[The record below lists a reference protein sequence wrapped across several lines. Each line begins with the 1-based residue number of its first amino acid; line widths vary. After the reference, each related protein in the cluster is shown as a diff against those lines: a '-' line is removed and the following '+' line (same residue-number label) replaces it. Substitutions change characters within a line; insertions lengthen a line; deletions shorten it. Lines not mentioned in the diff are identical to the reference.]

1 MNLRNRKNLSFFLVV
16 ASGLLTEHLIW
27 TIIIFKSN
35 LEIAQK
41 SKAILTH
48 TDFFISPCC
57 FAAKGLEYISTAIY
71 SALFFT
77 LTAGLFFIFAGIIAG
92 FFYLKFKNIKSYL
105 LFMYMIILI
114 FTAFL
119 LKNYSINLISSI
131 LCFVLT
137 VKLKYK
143 IYFSRIYILPL
154 IFMALIPF
162 LYKGDSFFSDFRDR
176 ILLTNFIGKSIN
188 NFYYKFTLYPA
199 EIIKTPLQSQLK
211 VFEIKG
217 FTRDEENKINS
228 ILKKYNYFELKNH
241 QMQKDIKL
249 FKQNKNIIILSAG
262 KKYVFDY
269 KVFLSDYEKIF
280 ISISNKK
287 EKNIL
292 KKTTLAGFLFFL
304 PFLIFYT
311 LISFFNFLFGFVPA
325 TKFIDILASLA
336 FIIVVYL
343 LFFPLTKTYFNQ
355 DLTLEQNLSAKNK
368 FTRIEA
374 LKYAYNNKLKILIP
388 EKCLNSS
395 YDGERLWAVL
405 NFNINNLDDL
415 EKIIKKTKD
424 KNINVRCKAYQKL
437 GSVSPLNQRLY
448 IKTSLFL
455 KSDFKLIKDWYVQ
468 WYAFNFCKKILLK

>member
-1 MNLRNRKNLSFFLVV
+1 MNLETKKNLHFFL
-16 ASGLLTEHLIW
+16 AITSGLLTEHLIW
-27 TIIIFKSN
+27 SIIIFKSN

-71 SALFFT
+71 SAAFFT
-77 LTAGLFFIFAGIIAG
+77 FTAGLFFIFAGIIAG
-92 FFYLKFKNIKSYL
+92 FFYLKFKRIKSYL
-105 LFMYMIILI
+105 IFIYMIILI

-162 LYKGDSFFSDFRDR
+162 LYKGDSFFSDFRDKV
-176 ILLTNFIGKSIN
+176 LLTNFIGKSIN

-217 FTRDEENKINS
+217 FTKDEESKIKS

-241 QMQKDIKL
+241 QTQKDIKII
-249 FKQNKNIIILSAG
+249 KQNKKIIILSDG
-262 KKYVFDY
+262 KNYVFDY
-269 KVFLSDYEKIF
+269 KIFLSDYKKIF

-292 KKTTLAGFLFFL
+292 KQTTLAGFLIFL

-311 LISFFNFLFGFVPA
+311 LISFFKFLSGFVPG
-325 TKFIDILASLA
+325 TKNIDILASLS
-336 FIIVVYL
+336 FIIVIYL

-374 LKYAYNNKLKILIP
+374 LKYAYKNKLKIPIP
-388 EKCLNSS
+388 QKCLNSS

-448 IKTSLFL
+448 TKTSLFL

>member
-1 MNLRNRKNLSFFLVV
+1 LRNKKNLSFFL
-16 ASGLLTEHLIW
+16 AITSGLLTEHLIW
-27 TIIIFKSN
+27 TIVIFKSN

-41 SKAILTH
+41 SKAILTC

-71 SALFFT
+71 SAVFFT
-77 LTAGLFFIFAGIIAG
+77 FTAGLFFIFAGIIAG

-105 LFMYMIILI
+105 IFIYMIILI

-143 IYFSRIYILPL
+143 IYFSKIYILPL
-154 IFMALIPF
+154 LFMALIPF
-162 LYKGDSFFSDFRDR
+162 LYKGSSFFSDFRDKV
-176 ILLTNFIGKSIN
+176 LLTNFIGKSIN
-188 NFYYKFTLYPA
+188 NFYYKYTLYPA
-199 EIIKTPLQSQLK
+199 EIIKTPLQIQLK

-217 FTRDEENKINS
+217 FTKDEEKKIKS
-228 ILKKYNYFELKNH
+228 ILKRYNYFELKNPKI
-241 QMQKDIKL
+241 QKDIRII
-249 FKQNKNIIILSAG
+249 KQNKKIIILSNG
-262 KKYVFDY
+262 KNYVFDY
-269 KVFLSDYEKIF
+269 KIFLSDYEKIF
-280 ISISNKK
+280 ISISNKI

-292 KKTTLAGFLFFL
+292 KQTTLAGFLIFL

-311 LISFFNFLFGFVPA
+311 LISFFNFLFGFVPG
-325 TKFIDILASLA
+325 TKNIDILASLS
-336 FIIVVYL
+336 FIIVIYL
-343 LFFPLTKTYFNQ
+343 LFFPLTKTYFNKN
-355 DLTLEQNLSAKNK
+355 LTLEQNLSAKNK

-374 LKYAYNNKLKILIP
+374 LKYAYKNKLKIPIT

-395 YDGERLWAVL
+395 YDAERLWAVL
-405 NFNINNLDDL
+405 NFDINNFDDL
-415 EKIIKKTKD
+415 EKIIIKTKD
-424 KNINVRCKAYQKL
+424 RNINVRCKAYQKL